1 MLITISINE
10 WIGVSCAGLWFSMLD
25 EDKVGYR
32 TKQALIKDLSCAK
45 LDTARTAKIR
55 KIAAGHYEYIPK
67 CCDTGRYEYGSV
79 FTLIKLTADNIGEYR
94 QMLKKEETIED
105 IQEQND

>member
-25 EDKVGYR
+25 EGKVGY
-32 TKQALIKDLSCAK
+32 TIKQDLIKDLSCAK
-45 LDTARTAKIR
+45 LDVARTAKIR
-55 KIAAGHYEYIPK
+55 KITAGHYEYIPK
-67 CCDTGRYEYGSV
+67 SCDTGRYEYGSS
-79 FTLIKLTADNIGEYR
+79 FSIIKFTADNIEEYR
-94 QMLKKEETIED
+94 QILKEAIED